1 MMASGLLLNK
11 HAPWPQVIDTRHK
24 IGKAGEQEC
33 LRFPPFHQEM
43 LTQSWWSAGEEFG
56 RVKVIISE
64 GLAGGQQ
71 PSGFRRVK
79 NIVAFS
85 FQHAPLAVLEDAGI
99 AWPNAGMWSQVPLYQ
114 PSSPRRIG
122 AMDPDAHAH
131 SPRRRNTSTGSTRN
145 TAAVIAPRLLSQAML
160 PPARRTMTDPFL
172 EHRVPTWGTRA
183 STSDASMPDYSH
195 SATPR
200 SSRHPS
206 SLHDMESTRIE
217 PHLQQSSQFEEYIAA
232 YSPINTSGTQGP
244 STTRVSRASNSP
256 PRNMNVLMRSIR
268 EPSDISMKSRFS
280 EAQAS
285 DGERHAHTK
294 TVPKPAGEVRGRK
307 EGRNYE
313 SDLLAPT
320 GLARKPT
327 TGSAGR
333 RKQSAKEENVLSK
346 GDSKRKRA
354 SVISI
359 SNIISGKSEE
369 LGSSPTRKVSKVDM
383 VGGGPSSGAE
393 GIARVPLGSLEN
405 IQ

>member
-1 MMASGLLLNK
+1 MSPDDSAVLFEARVFLDGECAGGLLLNK

-43 LTQSWWSAGEEFG
+43 LTQT
-56 RVKVIISE
+56 
-64 GLAGGQQ
+64 
-71 PSGFRRVK
+71 
-79 NIVAFS
+79 
-85 FQHAPLAVLEDAGI
+85 VLEDAGI

-114 PSSPRRIG
+114 PSPPRRIG

-131 SPRRRNTSTGSTRN
+131 SPRCRNTSTGSTRN
-145 TAAVIAPRLLSQAML
+145 TAAVIAPRLLSQAMP
-160 PPARRTMTDPFL
+160 PPARQIITDPFV
-172 EHRVPTWGTRA
+172 EHRVPTWGTRG

-206 SLHDMESTRIE
+206 SLHDMEGTRIE
-217 PHLQQSSQFEEYIAA
+217 PHSQQGSQFEEFIAA
-232 YSPINTSGTQGP
+232 YSPSKTSGTQAP
-244 STTRVSRASNSP
+244 PMASVSSDSNSP
-256 PRNMNVLMRSIR
+256 PRNTSVLMRSTR

-280 EAQAS
+280 EAQAP
-285 DGERHAHTK
+285 DGERHAYTK

-313 SDLLAPT
+313 SELLAPT
-320 GLARKPT
+320 GLPRKPS
-327 TGSAGR
+327 TGSSGR

-354 SVISI
+354 SVTSI

-369 LGSSPTRKVSKVDM
+369 LGSSPSRKVSKVDT
-383 VGGGPSSGAE
+383 VGGIPAGGAE
-393 GIARVPLGSLEN
+393 DSARVPLGSLEN
-405 IQ
+405 TQ